1 MVHGGNVPPASA
13 TSKRDNLHAP
23 LTFEREVLYRN
34 DFTSRY
40 WNPHPM
46 RSTTSAD
53 APVSSLSG
61 GGESSVEQLARTRS
75 RRPFRRVS
83 DMAANATHG
92 YIIGNYLQA
101 TDQDIRDFFWT
112 GSGDGPGS
120 VLNPFER
127 FPISED
133 AIIKTATVVATVY
146 IDRNGGRDGYDD
158 LCIFDCP
165 PSTGH
170 RDPDRSDDG
179 DDTFETDQAHGI
191 DNVTPTDRRFW
202 LMTVIGGLHGR
213 HDYPMLETKLAKLYR
228 VAFAR
233 QQALHLGINSSTSNG
248 RQQQEHQQLEEE
260 NGIERQPVDESN
272 SSVDSEPRHRLRRQ
286 AAPPDPERRPNKAG
300 TSAKHSK
307 AMKRGKSAT
316 TTTGKKLESS
326 IRPPSASSSFGHSVL
341 TNGYVV
347 AYEQRLKHRNRNHRG
362 PSSSS
367 SSSSSS
373 SVRHKRD
380 FSETDRTGSQVLP
393 VPPIV
398 EVIGADGPEG
408 GLASGDGSDE
418 QLRSQRS
425 DNGRHEA
432 PDKDAYSTTGGRRK
446 VRILIHNTT
455 HLREEDR
462 LSMESSGGRDT
473 SNRAG
478 SHANDGGV
486 GGTSNQLLN
495 QTEIIYSVFV
505 GGLPVLA
512 TTAAEDMKL
521 MSQEEME
528 HVLES
533 MVYLK
538 ADPYLKEPQAT
549 PLIPSTQNGSGNV
562 IALIGQNPS
571 LFIVSCVAAVLLL
584 ILCIGMFLLARGKR
598 KHIVALKKLESTQ
611 ALVMPGTIA
620 EELNALKTGDSGS
633 SRQPSPS
640 YPRDPSSATV
650 SLMAQKPSPT
660 IHFPL
665 PPMTRPTS
673 SSSSYSSDCSVYY
686 PKRKQKHQQQQQQ
699 QQQHH
704 HHHHHHHHQ
713 QQQQQLQQY
722 HHHELLD
729 EKSVNLTNKLQ
740 KQFHLQSLL
749 PPGQENV
756 YASVQKPLGKKDHKR
771 RRKYLGENR
780 VGSIEGGGVGGM
792 ALQPPLP
799 PPRSPLTTTTAS
811 SASPSDHSATF
822 ADDRQPKLVP
832 GAYEPSETYNT
843 DVIMKH
849 YLKRKPLTGVGG
861 LPVEALNRDRIRVL
875 AEQYNGIDSGSI
887 GSYLSMASV
896 KSFPRCFVPEPLS
909 RVLEPVTMTHLDQ
922 SDVYADGVKSSGPDT
937 AATSQYNTDTE
948 VHLARSQSDGADP
961 GVVGPIVWQ
970 MHKKEMEE
978 ITSPLRDPVV
988 TRNRF
993 EGLLEG
999 AIQLYEEEEGPER
1012 EEEQKNSI
1020 PLPGVIRPCETR
1032 GKSALVVRETSRAS
1046 SATIRPVTA
1055 APGRKV
1061 DHSHDHH
1068 LAPGSPMPHGGR
1080 GGPGGGAGAGA
1091 AWSSGTHSPM
1101 VRPMSAGPFHSPQ
1114 SGPTVGIEIAQV
1126 TAPHSVLQSTELST
1140 APLLQNIMQEL
1151 QRFRNEQ

>member
-1 MVHGGNVPPASA
+1 MKCNFRTPATTVRWWWRRWLVLAICLVNGALGYS
-13 TSKRDNLHAP
+13 SSSSSSSSDPHLFENRD
-23 LTFEREVLYRN
+23 
-34 DFTSRY
+34 
-40 WNPHPM
+40 
-46 RSTTSAD
+46 
-53 APVSSLSG
+53 
-61 GGESSVEQLARTRS
+61 
-75 RRPFRRVS
+75 
-83 DMAANATHG
+83 G

-146 IDRNGGRDGYDD
+146 IDRNGGPDGYDD

-165 PSTGH
+165 PQSGH
-170 RDPDRSDDG
+170 RGGPEDPTDG
-179 DDTFETDQAHGI
+179 DDSFESDLTGHGI

-248 RQQQEHQQLEEE
+248 RQQQQQQQEEQEE
-260 NGIERQPVDESN
+260 NGLERLSVDESN
-272 SSVDSEPRHRLRRQ
+272 PSVEDPPRSRVRRQ
-286 AAPPDPERRPNKAG
+286 AADLKRSNKADA
-300 TSAKHSK
+300 SSS
-307 AMKRGKSAT
+307 KRGKSAT
-316 TTTGKKLESS
+316 ATGKKLESN
-326 IRPPSASSSFGHSVL
+326 IRPPGLAFGHDVL

-347 AYEQRLKHRNRNHRG
+347 AYEQRLKHRNRNHRRA
-362 PSSSS
+362 SST
-367 SSSSSS
+367 
-373 SVRHKRD
+373 RHKRD
-380 FSETDRTGSQVLP
+380 FSESDERRIGSQVLP

-398 EVIGADGPEG
+398 EVIGANGGPPGPEESPVANG
-408 GLASGDGSDE
+408 DDGSDE

-425 DNGRHEA
+425 DTTGRHDV
-432 PDKDAYSTTGGRRK
+432 PDKDAYSTATGGRRK

-462 LSMESSGGRDT
+462 LSMEGSSTGGRDADNT
-473 SNRAG
+473 GGGAG
-478 SHANDGGV
+478 GGSPS
-486 GGTSNQLLN
+486 TSNQLLN

-549 PLIPSTQNGSGNV
+549 PLIPSTQNGSSNV

-571 LFIVSCVAAVLLL
+571 LFVVSCVAAVLLL

-598 KHIVALKKLESTQ
+598 KHIVAMKKLESTQ

-686 PKRKQKHQQQQQQ
+686 PKRKQKHQ
-699 QQQHH
+699 HH

-713 QQQQQLQQY
+713 QQQQLQHQQLQQQPQY

-749 PPGQENV
+749 VPPGGQENV

-780 VGSIEGGGVGGM
+780 VGSIEGGGLG
-792 ALQPPLP
+792 LQVPPPP

-822 ADDRQPKLVP
+822 GDDRQPKLVP

-849 YLKRKPLTGVGG
+849 YLKRKPLTGA

-1020 PLPGVIRPCETR
+1020 PLPGVIRPSEATR

-1061 DHSHDHH
+1061 DAHSHSHDHH
-1068 LAPGSPMPHGGR
+1068 LAPGSPMPMPHGGR
-1080 GGPGGGAGAGA
+1080 GGGVSGA

>member
-1 MVHGGNVPPASA
+1 MKCNFRTPAA
-13 TSKRDNLHAP
+13 TVRQWLVLAICLATGVLGYSSSSDPHLFENRD
-23 LTFEREVLYRN
+23 
-34 DFTSRY
+34 
-40 WNPHPM
+40 
-46 RSTTSAD
+46 
-53 APVSSLSG
+53 
-61 GGESSVEQLARTRS
+61 
-75 RRPFRRVS
+75 
-83 DMAANATHG
+83 G

-146 IDRNGGRDGYDD
+146 IDRNGGPDGYDD

-165 PSTGH
+165 PSGTGD
-170 RDPDRSDDG
+170 RGVGADPTDG
-179 DDTFETDQAHGI
+179 DDAFETDQGHGI
-191 DNVTPTDRRFW
+191 ENVTPTDRRFW

-213 HDYPMLETKLAKLYR
+213 HDYPLLETKLAKLYR

-233 QQALHLGINSSTSNG
+233 QQALHLGLNSSSTSNG
-248 RQQQEHQQLEEE
+248 RQQQQQQQQLE
-260 NGIERQPVDESN
+260 NGLERQSVDESN
-272 SSVDSEPRHRLRRQ
+272 PSIEDPSRRRHRRQ
-286 AAPPDPERRPNKAG
+286 AADPERPNKVE
-300 TSAKHSK
+300 SASK
-307 AMKRGKSAT
+307 AVKRGKSA

-326 IRPPSASSSFGHSVL
+326 NRPSGPPFGHHSVL
-341 TNGYVV
+341 ANGYVV
-347 AYEQRLKHRNRNHRG
+347 AYEQRLKHRTRRNHRRA
-362 PSSSS
+362 SST
-367 SSSSSS
+367 
-373 SVRHKRD
+373 RHKRD
-380 FSETDRTGSQVLP
+380 FSATDDGPIGSQVLP

-398 EVIGADGPEG
+398 EVIGAGAPLAPEVEVDPV
-408 GLASGDGSDE
+408 ASGDGSDE

-425 DNGRHEA
+425 DTGRRDV
-432 PDKDAYSTTGGRRK
+432 PDKDAYSTATTGGRRK

-462 LSMESSGGRDT
+462 LSMESSGGHDG
-473 SNRAG
+473 SNRAASYADGAGG
-478 SHANDGGV
+478 SP
-486 GGTSNQLLN
+486 GTSNQLLN

-549 PLIPSTQNGSGNV
+549 PLIPSTQNGSSNV

-571 LFIVSCVAAVLLL
+571 LFVVSCVAAVLLL

-598 KHIVALKKLESTQ
+598 KHIVAMKKLESTQ

-640 YPRDPSSATV
+640 YPCDPSSAT
-650 SLMAQKPSPT
+650 
-660 IHFPL
+660 
-665 PPMTRPTS
+665 
-673 SSSSYSSDCSVYY
+673 
-686 PKRKQKHQQQQQQ
+686 
-699 QQQHH
+699 
-704 HHHHHHHHQ
+704 
-713 QQQQQLQQY
+713 
-722 HHHELLD
+722 
-729 EKSVNLTNKLQ
+729 
-740 KQFHLQSLL
+740 KQFHLQSLV

-780 VGSIEGGGVGGM
+780 VGSIEGGGAAGGLG
-792 ALQPPLP
+792 LQQHLPPPP

-811 SASPSDHSATF
+811 SASPSDHSASF

-849 YLKRKPLTGVGG
+849 YLKRKPLTGAGAGV

-922 SDVYADGVKSSGPDT
+922 SDVYADGAKSSGPDT

-970 MHKKEMEE
+970 IHKKEMEE

-999 AIQLYEEEEGPER
+999 AIQLYEEECPER

-1020 PLPGVIRPCETR
+1020 PLPGVIRPSETR

-1061 DHSHDHH
+1061 DSHGHDHQ

-1080 GGPGGGAGAGA
+1080 GGGVAGA

>member
-1 MVHGGNVPPASA
+1 VIDFALALPPP
-13 TSKRDNLHAP
+13 D
-23 LTFEREVLYRN
+23 
-34 DFTSRY
+34 
-40 WNPHPM
+40 
-46 RSTTSAD
+46 
-53 APVSSLSG
+53 
-61 GGESSVEQLARTRS
+61 
-75 RRPFRRVS
+75 
-83 DMAANATHG
+83 G

-146 IDRNGGRDGYDD
+146 IDRNGGPDGYDD

-165 PSTGH
+165 PSGTGD
-170 RDPDRSDDG
+170 RGVGADPTDG
-179 DDTFETDQAHGI
+179 DDAFETDQGHGI
-191 DNVTPTDRRFW
+191 ENVTPTDRRFW

-213 HDYPMLETKLAKLYR
+213 HDYPLLETKLAKLYR

-233 QQALHLGINSSTSNG
+233 QQALHLGLNSSSTSNG
-248 RQQQEHQQLEEE
+248 RQQQQQQQQLE
-260 NGIERQPVDESN
+260 NGLERQSVDESN
-272 SSVDSEPRHRLRRQ
+272 PSIEDPSRRRHRRQ
-286 AAPPDPERRPNKAG
+286 AADPERPNKVE
-300 TSAKHSK
+300 SASK
-307 AMKRGKSAT
+307 AVKRGKSA

-326 IRPPSASSSFGHSVL
+326 NRPSGPPFGHHSVL
-341 TNGYVV
+341 ANGYVV
-347 AYEQRLKHRNRNHRG
+347 AYEQRLKHRTRRNHRRA
-362 PSSSS
+362 SST
-367 SSSSSS
+367 
-373 SVRHKRD
+373 RHKRD
-380 FSETDRTGSQVLP
+380 FSATDDGPIGSQVLP

-398 EVIGADGPEG
+398 EVIGAGAPLAPEVEVDPV
-408 GLASGDGSDE
+408 ASGDGSDE

-425 DNGRHEA
+425 DTGRRDV
-432 PDKDAYSTTGGRRK
+432 PDKDAYSTATTGGRRK

-462 LSMESSGGRDT
+462 LSMESSGGHDG
-473 SNRAG
+473 SNRAASYADGAGG
-478 SHANDGGV
+478 SP
-486 GGTSNQLLN
+486 GTSNQLLN

-549 PLIPSTQNGSGNV
+549 PLIPSTQNGSSNV

-571 LFIVSCVAAVLLL
+571 LFVVSCVAAVLLL

-598 KHIVALKKLESTQ
+598 KHIVAMKKLESTQ

-640 YPRDPSSATV
+640 YPCDPSSATV

-686 PKRKQKHQQQQQQ
+686 PKRKQKHQ
-699 QQQHH
+699 HH

-713 QQQQQLQQY
+713 QQEQLQQQQQQQLQHQQQY

-729 EKSVNLTNKLQ
+729 KKSVNLTNKLQ
-740 KQFHLQSLL
+740 KQFHLQSLV

-780 VGSIEGGGVGGM
+780 VGSIEGGGAAGGLG
-792 ALQPPLP
+792 LQQHLPPPP

-811 SASPSDHSATF
+811 SASPSDHSASF

-849 YLKRKPLTGVGG
+849 YLKRKPLTGAGAGV

-922 SDVYADGVKSSGPDT
+922 SDVYADGAKSSGPDT

-970 MHKKEMEE
+970 IHKKEMEE

-999 AIQLYEEEEGPER
+999 AIQLYEEECPER

-1020 PLPGVIRPCETR
+1020 PLPGVIRPSETR
-1032 GKSALVVRETSRAS
+1032 GKSALVMSVVLYRETSRAS

-1061 DHSHDHH
+1061 DSHGHDHQ

-1080 GGPGGGAGAGA
+1080 GGGVAGA